1 MLPLLVRQP
10 VSVVKRSIS
19 TSPRSLGGVYF
30 EKDFFPGPYPKTEEE
45 RLKAAKKYGMQ
56 PEDYKPWENHDK
68 WGSGDYPEIQ
78 PIGEDL
84 KSEYEV
90 WDDKSTKTNFN
101 EPLPMREYHYTD
113 RFDYGQDLYPSSDKE
128 MRVVFFGM
136 IGTFVLLHYFC
147 NNFFARHD
155 EALPKQF
162 PFTYEGHGTYWH
174 KSNIKRN
181 IHYTF
186 EPAEPAEGS
195 E

>member
-1 MLPLLVRQP
+1 MAALGRVLPLLVRQP

-113 RFDYGQDLYPSSDKE
+113 RFDYGQDLYPSSDYLNSFHSPTKA
-128 MRVVFFGM
+128 MVP
-136 IGTFVLLHYFC
+136 IGINQTSSEIYTTRLSLLSQPRGA
-147 NNFFARHD
+147 N
-155 EALPKQF
+155 EEIL
-162 PFTYEGHGTYWH
+162 GTTPVYH
-174 KSNIKRN
+174 S
-181 IHYTF
+181 TTV
-186 EPAEPAEGS
+186 GLS
-195 E
+195 

>member
-1 MLPLLVRQP
+1 MQLF
-10 VSVVKRSIS
+10 IS
-19 TSPRSLGGVYF
+19 VYF

-101 EPLPMREYHYTD
+101 EPVSFKLSY
-113 RFDYGQDLYPSSDKE
+113 LYYLLFMKSS
-128 MRVVFFGM
+128 F
-136 IGTFVLLHYFC
+136 Y
-147 NNFFARHD
+147 
-155 EALPKQF
+155 
-162 PFTYEGHGTYWH
+162 
-174 KSNIKRN
+174 
-181 IHYTF
+181 
-186 EPAEPAEGS
+186 
-195 E
+195 

>member
-1 MLPLLVRQP
+1 
-10 VSVVKRSIS
+10 
-19 TSPRSLGGVYF
+19 
-30 EKDFFPGPYPKTEEE
+30 
-45 RLKAAKKYGMQ
+45 
-56 PEDYKPWENHDK
+56 
-68 WGSGDYPEIQ
+68 
-78 PIGEDL
+78 
-84 KSEYEV
+84 
-90 WDDKSTKTNFN
+90 
-101 EPLPMREYHYTD
+101 MREYHYTD

-195 E
+195 EWRDSGDYLRVPQYYSGTLLRVTVKKFNSDVV